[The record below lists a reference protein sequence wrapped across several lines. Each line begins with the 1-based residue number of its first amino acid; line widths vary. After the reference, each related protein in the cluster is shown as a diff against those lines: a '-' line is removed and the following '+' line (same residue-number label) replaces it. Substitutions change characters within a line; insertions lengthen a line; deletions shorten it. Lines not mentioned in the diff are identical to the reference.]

1 MVELKLVMII
11 SPEIFA
17 VVPSTCKMGFAE
29 SMQRRAVVQM
39 VVSSI
44 LDRLSKHFGEE
55 NICFGEV
62 GVKGRQIS

>member
-17 VVPSTCKMGFAE
+17 VVPRTGKMGFAE

-39 VVSSI
+39 LVLST
-44 LDRLSKHFGEE
+44 LDSLPKHFGEE
-55 NICFGEV
+55 NVRFGEM
-62 GVKGRQIS
+62 GVQRRQIS

>member
-29 SMQRRAVVQM
+29 SMQRAVVQKL
-39 VVSSI
+39 VSST
-44 LDRLSKHFGEE
+44 LDRLLKHFGEE
-55 NICFGEV
+55 NVCFGEV
-62 GVKGRQIS
+62 GVKDC